1 MTPYSN
7 KLEILADLWMNYRDD
22 SEFEDFLDY
31 NDLGLPL
38 SFLLA
43 NSIVKETKESTE
55 LIEET
60 FMLLLAALDI
70 EKDEGYQNLDD
81 LLNSEIF

>member
-43 NSIVKETKESTE
+43 NNIVKETKESTE

-60 FMLLLAALDI
+60 FLLLLAALDI

>member
-1 MTPYSN
+1 MTPFSN
-7 KLEILADLWMNYRDD
+7 KVQILGDLWLNYRGD
-22 SEFEDFLDY
+22 SEFEDFVDY

-43 NSIVKETKESTE
+43 NSIVKETSEAVE
-55 LIEET
+55 LIDET
-60 FMLLLAALDI
+60 WNLLLAALDI
-70 EKDEGYQNLDD
+70 SKDEGYSNLDD